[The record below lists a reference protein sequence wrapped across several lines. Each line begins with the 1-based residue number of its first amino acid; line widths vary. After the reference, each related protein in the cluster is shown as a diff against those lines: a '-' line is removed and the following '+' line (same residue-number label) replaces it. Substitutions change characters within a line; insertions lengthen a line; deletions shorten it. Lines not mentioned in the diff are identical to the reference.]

1 MDPTSVTV
9 AIPVSD
15 LAAARTWYDAVLDR
29 GPALEPV
36 PGIVEHE
43 FGGVWVQLVGGR
55 RGSPG
60 WVLRYGVDNLGAE
73 RERLR
78 RLGVSVGDV
87 ETVPGVI
94 SFFEFLDPDE
104 NRLSCYRILVARPPT

>member
-9 AIPVSD
+9 AIPVGD
-15 LAAARTWYDAVLDR
+15 LAAARAWYDAVLDR
-29 GPALEPV
+29 RPALHPV
-36 PGIVEHE
+36 PGIVEYD

-60 WVLRYGVDNLGAE
+60 WVFRYGVENVEAE

-78 RLGVSVGDV
+78 GLGVSVGDV

-104 NRLSCYRILVARPPT
+104 NGLSCYRVLAG

>member
-1 MDPTSVTV
+1 M
-9 AIPVSD
+9 
-15 LAAARTWYDAVLDR
+15 LDR
-29 GPALEPV
+29 RPALEPV
-36 PGIVEHE
+36 PGIVEYE
-43 FGGVWVQLVGGR
+43 FAGVWVQLVGGR

-60 WVLRYGVDNLGAE
+60 WVFRYGVEDLEAE

-78 RLGVSVGDV
+78 RLGVSVADV

-104 NRLSCYRILVARPPT
+104 NRLSCYRVPVSV